1 MRLER
6 KQDIDTSRP
15 KANGRLGL
23 CRISI
28 VRISLMF
35 ICIISLL
42 FRDFYF
48 SFFYTFVLINSAIL
62 FYIFRFSACNIVSLS
77 LISNALP
84 PFNPFCQFI
93 LSGVNRKYLW
103 IKWSQKRAQPSV
115 SDCASF
121 YSSIISYNFSVISE
135 ESASLWFLI
144 YCFISSKTSG

>member
-15 KANGRLGL
+15 KANGRFGL

-48 SFFYTFVLINSAIL
+48 SFLYTFVL
-62 FYIFRFSACNIVSLS
+62 
-77 LISNALP
+77 
-84 PFNPFCQFI
+84 
-93 LSGVNRKYLW
+93 
-103 IKWSQKRAQPSV
+103 
-115 SDCASF
+115 
-121 YSSIISYNFSVISE
+121 
-135 ESASLWFLI
+135 
-144 YCFISSKTSG
+144 